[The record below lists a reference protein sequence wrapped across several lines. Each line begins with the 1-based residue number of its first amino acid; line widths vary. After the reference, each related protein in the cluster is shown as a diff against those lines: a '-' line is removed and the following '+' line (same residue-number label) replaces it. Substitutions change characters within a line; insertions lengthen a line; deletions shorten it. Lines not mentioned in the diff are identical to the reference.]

1 MRTHPKKFVVFVDTQ
16 GDFVFRNGKLPVAD
30 AESILADLLR
40 YASELSPDEVDG
52 VLFTF
57 DTHERETYMG
67 SPENLGNPDAGEPG
81 FDIHCERGTPGWEN
95 VVNPRLIDS
104 RIPVYTL
111 EKGVF
116 DMWAEDNIEVH
127 GEQMYAPKNRDAFI
141 ARFLTEGQTVEVVG
155 VAADFCV
162 KWAVDGFVKRGF
174 HVVVPSELTRGI
186 IRQIDQVVEEDYAEG
201 SVTVI

>member
-1 MRTHPKKFVVFVDTQ
+1 MKKFVVFIDTQ
-16 GDFVFRNGKLPVAD
+16 GDFVFRNGKLPVAG
-30 AESILADLLR
+30 AEDILADLLR
-40 YASELSPDEVDG
+40 FAAGLDPEEVAG

-57 DTHERETYMG
+57 DTHEEETYIG
-67 SPENLGNPDAGEPG
+67 SPENLGNPEAGEPG
-81 FDIHCERGTPGWEN
+81 FPIHCVKGTPGWEN
-95 VVNPRLIDS
+95 VINPRLIDS

-127 GEQMYAPKNRDAFI
+127 GEEMYASKARDGFF
-141 ARFLTEGQTVEVVG
+141 ARYLQEGQTVVVVG

-174 HVVVPSELTRGI
+174 NVEVPANLTRGI
-186 IRQIDQVVEEDYAEG
+186 IRQIDQVVAEDYEAG
-201 SVTVI
+201 KVVIV